1 MALPGTTN
9 FKLLPILLTIG
20 ADAIPALGLY
30 LTYLKRSFGRHVV
43 ESKSI
48 SPPDAALPLSA
59 SAPAGIKPL
68 PAAVL
73 NNPSA
78 YVVARERITSHPFP
92 RSSPRRELKTLASAT
107 MAYLRTTLLLFA
119 GTPQARIM
127 QRMMPSDSRPTFG
140 REFITSCD
148 FQPGDR
154 VCGVYVVAQR
164 VEGMVVLA
172 MSPPEGWTGPKAE
185 GNLVLGFIPDSD
197 GVKGEEGLI
206 HAVNETVLWRKT
218 QDKPTIMEGAVGA
231 WLHVLMVS
239 WMVVRGVEAVTV
251 RSK

>member
-20 ADAIPALGLY
+20 AGAIPALGVY

-48 SPPDAALPLSA
+48 SPPDALPLSA
-59 SAPAGIKPL
+59 SAPGIEPL

-73 NNPSA
+73 DNLSS

-92 RSSPRRELKTLASAT
+92 RSSLRPELKTLASAT
-107 MAYLRTTLLLFA
+107 TAYLRTTLLLFA
-119 GTPQARIM
+119 GTPQALLMR
-127 QRMMPSDSRPTFG
+127 RMMPSDSRPTFD
-140 REFITSCD
+140 REYITSCD